1 MPADLFPGTE
11 PDAAPGRS
19 VFTVSRL
26 NQEVRVLLERGLGV
40 VWVEGELSNFTQPSS
55 GHWYFSLK
63 DRGAQVRC
71 AMFRL
76 KNTVL
81 GFTPRA
87 GQQVVARGRVSL
99 YEARGEY
106 QLIVDHLEEAGV
118 GALQREYERL
128 KAKLAAE
135 GLFASDRKRS
145 LPRFPRRI
153 AVVTSPTGAAV
164 RDILNIL
171 ARRFPPAAIL
181 VYPTAVQG
189 AAAAPAIVQALQLA
203 SARMDCDVLILA
215 RGGGS
220 LEDLWSFNDERV
232 ARAIRACAVPVVT
245 GIGHEIDFTIA
256 DFAADAR
263 APTPSGA
270 AELVAPDR
278 VACLEALT
286 RMDGRMSACMR
297 RELRVVSSRLAAVSI
312 RLKQAHPGT
321 RLSHQAQR
329 LDDLEQRLAGAAAA
343 VLHTRRHRLSEAHT
357 RLVQCSPE
365 VRLAVQKQRLDE
377 AQRRLAAAGS
387 AWISAR
393 DRRLR
398 AAVSGLLQA
407 SPAQL
412 VSECGRREEVLRGR
426 LDHALQ
432 QYLSRLS
439 HRVAL
444 AKKSLDTASPLATL
458 ARGFAIVTRADGTMV
473 TDANTVPLGE
483 EIEARVA
490 SGRLRA
496 RVTGSRD
503 S

>member
-1 MPADLFPGTE
+1 MLWSPAMPADLFPATE

-19 VFTVSRL
+19 VYTVSRL

-81 GFTPRA
+81 GFTPKA
-87 GQQVVARGRVSL
+87 GQHVIARGRVSL
-99 YEARGEY
+99 YEPRGEY
-106 QLIVDHLEEAGV
+106 QLIVDTIEEAGV
-118 GALQREYERL
+118 GALQREFERL

-135 GLFASDRKRS
+135 GLFASERKRS

-153 AVVTSPTGAAV
+153 AVVTSPSGAAI

-171 ARRFPPAAIL
+171 ARRFPPAAVL

-203 SARMDCDVLILA
+203 SARTDCDVLILA

-232 ARAIRACAVPVVT
+232 ARAIRASAVPVVT

-278 VACLEALT
+278 FACLEALK

-297 RELRVVSSRLAAVSI
+297 RELRVVSTRLTAASN
-312 RLKQAHPGT
+312 RLKQAHPGL
-321 RLSHQAQR
+321 RLAHQAQR
-329 LDDLEQRLAGAAAA
+329 LDDLEQRLAGAATA
-343 VLHTRRHRLSEAHT
+343 VLHTRRHRLSEAFT
-357 RLVQCSPE
+357 RLVQ
-365 VRLAVQKQRLDE
+365 R
-377 AQRRLAAAGS
+377 
-387 AWISAR
+387 
-393 DRRLR
+393 
-398 AAVSGLLQA
+398 
-407 SPAQL
+407 SPAHF
-412 VSECGRREEVLRGR
+412 VRECGRREELLRGR
-426 LDHALQ
+426 LDHAWE
-432 QYLSRLS
+432 QYRSRLS

-444 AKKSLDTASPLATL
+444 AKKALDMASPLATL
-458 ARGFAIVTRADGTMV
+458 ARGFAIVTRVDGTLV
-473 TDANTVPLGE
+473 TDAGSVPVGE
-483 EIEARVA
+483 EIEARLA

-496 RVTGSRD
+496 KVTGSQD

>member
-19 VFTVSRL
+19 VYTVSRL

-40 VWVEGELSNFTQPSS
+40 VWVEGELSNFTQPTS

-81 GFTPRA
+81 GFTPKA
-87 GQQVVARGRVSL
+87 GQQVIARGRVSL
-99 YEARGEY
+99 YEPRGEY

-118 GALQREYERL
+118 GALQRAFERL

-135 GLFASDRKRS
+135 GLFASERKRA

-153 AVVTSPTGAAV
+153 AVVTSPSGAAV

-171 ARRFPPAAIL
+171 ARRFPPAAVL
-181 VYPTAVQG
+181 VYPTAMQG

-278 VACLEALT
+278 VACLETLS
-286 RMDGRMSACMR
+286 RMEGRMTACLR
-297 RELRVVSSRLAAVSI
+297 RELRAVSSRLAAVSI
-312 RLKQAHPGT
+312 RLKQADPGM
-321 RLSHQAQR
+321 RLAHQAQR
-329 LDDLEQRLAGAAAA
+329 LDDLEQHLASATMG
-343 VLHTRRHRLSEAHT
+343 VLHAYRHRLTEARSRLMQRSPEHLVRECRRRTDVLRT
-357 RLVQCSPE
+357 RLQH
-365 VRLAVQKQRLDE
+365 
-377 AQRRLAAAGS
+377 AAE
-387 AWISAR
+387 
-393 DRRLR
+393 
-398 AAVSGLLQA
+398 Q
-407 SPAQL
+407 
-412 VSECGRREEVLRGR
+412 
-426 LDHALQ
+426 H
-432 QYLSRLS
+432 LSRLL

-444 AKKSLDTASPLATL
+444 AGKTLDMASPLATL
-458 ARGFAIVTRADGTMV
+458 ARGFAIVTRADGTLV
-473 TDANTVPLGE
+473 TDAGSVPVGE
-483 EIEARVA
+483 EIEARLA

-496 RVTGSRD
+496 KVTGSQD

>member
-19 VFTVSRL
+19 VYTVSRL
-26 NQEVRVLLERGLGV
+26 NQEVRILLERGLGV
-40 VWVEGELSNFTQPSS
+40 VWVAGELSNFTQPSS

-63 DRGAQVRC
+63 DRGAQLRC

-76 KNTVL
+76 KNTGL

-118 GALQREYERL
+118 GALQREFERL

-135 GLFASDRKRS
+135 GLFASDRKRI

-171 ARRFPPAAIL
+171 ARRFPPAAVL

-189 AAAAPAIVQALQLA
+189 AAAAPAIVHALQLA

-232 ARAIRACAVPVVT
+232 ARAIRACAIPVVT

-270 AELVAPDR
+270 AELVAPDS

-286 RMDGRMSACMR
+286 RMHGRMSACMR
-297 RELRVVSSRLAAVSI
+297 RELRVVSGRIAAVGM
-312 RLKQAHPGT
+312 RLKQAHPGL
-321 RLSHQAQR
+321 RLVHQAQR
-329 LDDLEQRLAGAAAA
+329 VDDLEQRLAGAATA
-343 VLHTRRHRLSEAHT
+343 VLHTRRHRLSEAVS
-357 RLVQCSPE
+357 RLI
-365 VRLAVQKQRLDE
+365 QR
-377 AQRRLAAAGS
+377 
-387 AWISAR
+387 
-393 DRRLR
+393 
-398 AAVSGLLQA
+398 
-407 SPAQL
+407 SPAHL
-412 VSECGRREEVLRGR
+412 AREGGRREEVLRSR
-426 LDHALQ
+426 LEHAME
-432 QYLSRLS
+432 QYRSRLS
-439 HRVAL
+439 HRVEL
-444 AKKSLDTASPLATL
+444 AKRALDMASPLATL
-458 ARGFAIVTRADGTMV
+458 ARGFAIVTRADGTV
-473 TDANTVPLGE
+473 VSDAKAVPAGE
-483 EIEARVA
+483 EIEARLA

-496 RVTGSRD
+496 KVTGSRD
-503 S
+503 P